1 MAVPN
6 IFANVTTSIPLSQL
20 DQNFA
25 TAITLGNTAVYLGNT
40 TTTLGN
46 VTFTNANVASGN
58 VTVTTLTAP
67 THNSASSLTFQ
78 TNGTTTA
85 MTIDTSQNVGIGT
98 SSPSSFGKLAVTA
111 SSGVIGNFESTQS
124 ATNANLLNLNA
135 TQTNSSSGIRFQ
147 VNSGTTAQ
155 ARIQVNGDSAIVFQQ
170 LSSDTERARIDSS
183 GNLCVGRS
191 SVGVGDR
198 FVVQAIAS
206 GTIMLG
212 YNSSSTNT
220 YQVLDSGNVRNTNN
234 SYGAISDQRRKEN
247 IVDATPKL
255 EKLNQ
260 VRIVNFNMIG
270 DEQKQIGVI
279 AQELEQ
285 IFPSMVEEDSDG
297 MKAVKYS
304 VFVPMLIKAIQEQQ
318 TIIEQ
323 LKADVAALKGKL

>member
-1 MAVPN
+1 LFNASN
-6 IFANVTTSIPLSQL
+6 ALYFGTLNDAG
-20 DQNFA
+20 
-25 TAITLGNTAVYLGNT
+25 TAGNDYLVINS
-40 TTTLGN
+40 
-46 VTFTNANVASGN
+46 SG
-58 VTVTTLTAP
+58 
-67 THNSASSLTFQ
+67 
-78 TNGTTTA
+78 
-85 MTIDTSQNVGIGT
+85 NVGIGT
-98 SSPSSFGKLAVTA
+98 TSPGANLEVKGA
-111 SSGVIGNFESTQS
+111 SGQNIYVSYTSGSQLRLKSDSGDSGV
-124 ATNANLLNLNA
+124 
-135 TQTNSSSGIRFQ
+135 
-147 VNSGTTAQ
+147 GTTGATPLLFL
-155 ARIQVNGDSAIVFQQ
+155 VSNG
-170 LSSDTERARIDSS
+170 EKARIDTS

-191 SVGVGDR
+191 SVGAGDR
-198 FVVQAIAS
+198 FVVQTIAS

-212 YNSSSTNT
+212 YNSSATNT

-318 TIIEQ
+318 AIIEQ